1 MNTPSLSLITLP
13 ISLILVVGAAWWVLS
28 RS

>member
-1 MNTPSLSLITLP
+1 MNITILSLITRP
-13 ISLILVVGAAWWVLS
+13 ISLILVMGAVWWVLS